1 MKIDQK
7 KFNNLLLELID
18 ENALACQGI
27 LCILKIEYTDQ
38 IPTLAVSLEEPPSLL
53 INLDFLTEHATK
65 EIHVKSVL
73 LHEFL
78 HVLLNHTEQFKQ
90 MDQATN
96 LALDAIINHI
106 IHRSQ
111 GTDYSEFF
119 RIYYKEQKGYASLL
133 RPNPDEAHTNDST
146 LDTLRQDLLSGHIV
160 VDDLLDLVRAIRKKK
175 SKYDMSISGLSGGK
189 TFIGNHEDSRGN
201 SEVTSK
207 AKEILYDTL
216 KSYNGHGIYRA
227 PKAHGFGADPYPEQF
242 MGKNENLLQWERSTW
257 KILRKLCTIDPQTTL
272 RETVDQSIRLPV
284 LNERDRRAFL
294 RSTWSPLIPDA
305 SWTITQEKPQGT
317 TVVYFDV
324 SGSMYAEMQAL
335 VQLLRRLI
343 RYIRTPFWAFSDCVA
358 PAIIRNGVLET
369 STSGGTSMNSVL
381 SHFTDSDADRAV
393 VITDGY
399 IEQCEPTLLN
409 RLSHK
414 ALHAIISRDGST
426 IELDRVGIPCYQLE
440 QFPAGSPQ

>member
-18 ENALACQGI
+18 ENPLACQGI
-27 LCILKIEYTDQ
+27 LSILKIEYTDQ
-38 IPTLAVSLEEPPSLL
+38 IPTLAVSLEEPPRLL

-111 GTDYSEFF
+111 GEDYSEFF
-119 RIYYKEQKGYASLL
+119 RIYYKDQIGYASLL
-133 RPNPDEAHTNDST
+133 RPDPGETLTNDST

-160 VDDLLDLVRAIRKKK
+160 VDDLLDLVRNIRKKE
-175 SKYDMSISGLSGGK
+175 SYSDLSGGK
-189 TFIGNHEDSRGN
+189 TFIGNHEESKGN
-201 SEVTSK
+201 NEVTSK
-207 AKEILYDTL
+207 AKKILNDTL
-216 KSYNGHGIYRA
+216 KSYNGHGIYRS
-227 PKAHGFGADPYPEQF
+227 PKSHGFGADPYPEQF
-242 MGKNENLLQWERSTW
+242 MGKDENLLQWERSTW
-257 KILRKLCTIDPQTTL
+257 NILRKLCTIDPQTTL
-272 RETVDQSIRLPV
+272 KKTVDQSIQLPV

-324 SGSMYAEMQAL
+324 SGSMYAEIQSL

-369 STSGGTSMNSVL
+369 STSGGTSINSVL

-399 IEQCEPTLLN
+399 IEQCDPALLG
-409 RLSHK
+409 RLNHK